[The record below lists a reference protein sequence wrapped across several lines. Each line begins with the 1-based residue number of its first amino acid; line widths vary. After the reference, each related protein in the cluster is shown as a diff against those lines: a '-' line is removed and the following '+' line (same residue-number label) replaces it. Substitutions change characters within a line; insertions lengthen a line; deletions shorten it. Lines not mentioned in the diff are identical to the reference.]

1 MAQCVTCGASLKL
14 GTTRCVKC
22 GTVLEVATPPPAQP
36 AQYAPPPQAVQQPQI
51 VYVQQPPRVPVCTKS
66 KTTAGILAILLGSIG
81 VHKFYLGKTGQ
92 GILYLLF
99 CWTWIPAIVGFIEG
113 IVYLTMSE
121 TAFCQKYGQK

>member
-1 MAQCVTCGASLKL
+1 MSQCITCGASLKP
-14 GTTRCVKC
+14 GATRCMKC
-22 GTVLEVATPPPAQP
+22 GTTLEVAAQP
-36 AQYAPPPQAVQQPQI
+36 QPVQYASAPQAVQQPQI
-51 VYVQQPPRVPVCTKS
+51 VYVQQPPQAPVCTKS

-99 CWTWIPAIVGFIEG
+99 CWTYIPAIVGFIEG
-113 IVYLTMSE
+113 IVYLSMSE